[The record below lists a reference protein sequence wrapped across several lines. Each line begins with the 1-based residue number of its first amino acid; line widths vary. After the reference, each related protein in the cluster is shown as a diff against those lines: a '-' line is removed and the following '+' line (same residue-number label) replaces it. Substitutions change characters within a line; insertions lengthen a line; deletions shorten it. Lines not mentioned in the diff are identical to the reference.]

1 MGPVAPLVAVYQAI
15 KQRQTAEAQ
24 NFAPLQVLF
33 IGTATGPEKDFLSQY
48 PEIKFKTV
56 PAGKIRRYFSLLNLF
71 TPFFVIA
78 GFIKSF
84 FILLFFK
91 PEAVVS
97 AGGFVAVPVIFASKL
112 LGAKILIHQLDLEP
126 TLSNVLVK
134 KLANI
139 VSVTFAKSLEDFK
152 EQKPVLIGSLIREEA
167 RLCQGSGGQARI
179 KDNKIVLFL
188 GGGTGAQALNE
199 LAIKTAPLLEN
210 TQVWQITG
218 KNKNFKNQS
227 LPANFHCFEFLA
239 EDYYE
244 KLAQADLVISRGGL
258 STLMELSDLLK
269 PTVIVPIPNSQQEQN
284 ARYFTDRKAA
294 VYLEQN
300 GLTPDA
306 LAGKIK
312 SLLNSPQELEELAE
326 NIEKIMNHGGERKIA
341 DLILSLI

>member
-1 MGPVAPLVAVYQAI
+1 MGPVAPLIAVYQAI

-24 NFAPLQVLF
+24 SFAFLQILF
-33 IGTATGPEKDFLSQY
+33 IGTATGPEKDFLTQY

-91 PEAVVS
+91 PEVVVS

-152 EQKPVLIGSLIREEA
+152 EQKPVLVGSLIREEA
-167 RLCQGSGGQARI
+167 LKAVSGKNNQ
-179 KDNKIVLFL
+179 KTVLFL

-269 PTVIVPIPNSQQEQN
+269 PTVIVPIPNSQQEEN
-284 ARYFTDRKAA
+284 ARYFADRKAA

-312 SLLNSPQELEELAE
+312 SLLNSLQELEELAK
-326 NIEKIMNHGGERKIA
+326 NIEKIINHGGEQKIA